1 MEKKLNLM
9 KSDLPNFDGGIVL
22 VFPKTVQSSHIV
34 DLFGKNTDI
43 KTYDNMLEMTYVEV
57 ENFRCWEV
65 NDLLTKLFLQCNFEI
80 LLLAQSRFGAK
91 VAVDISFHHYAKYPS
106 LLFDGANMEII
117 HMLKADISIDAY

>member
-1 MEKKLNLM
+1 MTSGREKRTSSYNA
-9 KSDLPNFDGGIVL
+9 DGGNNVCFKSGTL
-22 VFPKTVQSSHIV
+22 VSA
-34 DLFGKNTDI
+34 
-43 KTYDNMLEMTYVEV
+43 MLEMTYVEV

-91 VAVDISFHHYAKYPS
+91 VVVDISFHHYAKYPS

>member
-43 KTYDNMLEMTYVEV
+43 KTYDNMLEMTYTLPFCVI
-57 ENFRCWEV
+57 RCPAEQTIQTG
-65 NDLLTKLFLQCNFEI
+65 L
-80 LLLAQSRFGAK
+80 
-91 VAVDISFHHYAKYPS
+91 
-106 LLFDGANMEII
+106 
-117 HMLKADISIDAY
+117 